1 MKKFT
6 LLAVMATLFFNLG
19 TFAQKSNTDSLS
31 LVARISSNQLKL
43 GKMQNEVEQKTTNK
57 VNANT
62 RAQASANDNADAAA
76 KLSSNPNNQKLARQA
91 NNSAGDAKAD
101 ARSARKE
108 ARRLNNLNSDI
119 SKLKI
124 KISKDQDKLD
134 KLTGT
139 TTSVIR

>member
-139 TTSVIR
+139 TTPVIR